1 MDCFDTRQLFAFAQ
15 GELDAEAA
23 GSVEKHLD
31 FCSVCRALM
40 AEAARSSGGPE
51 SQHSE
56 SGQPAGGPVHPLLA
70 RGSLLGRYVVLD
82 RIGAGG
88 MGVVHAAYDPELDR
102 RVALKL
108 IRIDSTSPARR
119 EQAQA
124 RLLREAQA
132 TARVVHPNVITI
144 HDVGRFGEHVFL
156 AMELVDGT
164 TLRAHM
170 APLKE
175 RRDWR
180 EVLGLF
186 LQAGRGLAAAHAQG
200 LVHRDFKPDNV
211 LVGRDGRARIT
222 DFGLARTAED
232 LSGPH
237 ESAPP
242 LASGDLH
249 EASLT
254 RSGVVLG
261 TPAYM
266 APEQKR
272 GELSDARS
280 DQYSYCVALYEALY
294 GKRPFTPGSAVPPR
308 PPRESGV
315 PAWVHR
321 AILQGLSESPQARH
335 ASMDAL
341 LRRLSDA
348 PGATWRRVGMAAAA
362 GLVLVAGGAALH
374 RSTSGD
380 PCGGSEQSL
389 VGVWDAPRKS
399 TVQAAFTASPLPF
412 AASAWREVE
421 RTLDSYS
428 RDWVEASHEA
438 CVATRV
444 KGHQPERLL
453 DRRVICLDQRLKDL
467 SAVVDTLA
475 AADADVI
482 QNAVRAAHGLE
493 SLAPCSDISTLASPE
508 PPSSEE
514 GTRRRMEELR
524 VRRAAVRAKLN
535 AGQVKPALEL
545 ATAVAREAHDV
556 GYEPLEAEILDLLAE
571 AQGQARQPRDAI
583 RTLHRAI
590 QAAES
595 SRHDRQA
602 AESWAG
608 LVRLLSFV
616 DAGLDPD
623 EETPRHAAAALKRLG
638 GDARIEAMLSRNLV
652 SLHRARGRL
661 NEALA
666 ESQRALAM
674 ARKTYGPEEPEL
686 ATALL
691 SAGQILGLLGRHE
704 EGLPFLREAESIYRK
719 TYGPEHP
726 NLAVVLDSL
735 AVHEVRSGNA
745 ASALAYAGQALA
757 IFRRV
762 HGDEHLM
769 TAGTLH
775 NQGGIL
781 LELGRAEESFR
792 TFERAAR
799 IREKQLGP
807 ADPKFASSLSGMG
820 RALAKQERYR
830 EAAEYHQRAVSI
842 REKAL
847 GPESFQVGIDLLGLG
862 GDFVGMNA
870 PAKACAPLERAVAI
884 FEREAAGKADENL
897 ADARFALARALASE
911 PRDLEKARQL
921 AGVALEDYRRLSRTR
936 ASDIQQVEQW
946 LAEHG
951 GFPRRPIASQR

>member
-1 MDCFDTRQLFAFAQ
+1 M
-15 GELDAEAA
+15 
-23 GSVEKHLD
+23 EKHLD
-31 FCSVCRALM
+31 DCTVCRALL
-40 AEAARSSGGPE
+40 AEAARASSGPE
-51 SQHSE
+51 TQPSVP
-56 SGQPAGGPVHPLLA
+56 GQPAGGPVQPWLA
-70 RGSLLGRYVVLD
+70 RGALLGRYVVLE

-124 RLLREAQA
+124 WLLREAQA

-164 TLRAHM
+164 TLRAYM
-170 APLKE
+170 ASRKE

-211 LVGRDGRARIT
+211 LVGRDGRVRIT
-222 DFGLARTAED
+222 DFGLARIAED
-232 LSGPH
+232 LGGPR
-237 ESAPP
+237 ESVPSPA
-242 LASGDLH
+242 LVNLH
-249 EASLT
+249 GATLT
-254 RSGVVLG
+254 HSNMVLG

-272 GELSDARS
+272 GERSDARG
-280 DQYSYCVALYEALY
+280 DQYSYCVALHEALY
-294 GKRPFTPGSAVPPR
+294 GKRPFTPGA
-308 PPRESGV
+308 ETAGV

-321 AILQGLSESPQARH
+321 AILQGLSESPEARH
-335 ASMDAL
+335 ASMDEL
-341 LRRLSDA
+341 LQRLTDA
-348 PGATWRRVGMAAAA
+348 PGAKWRRVGVAATA

-374 RSTSGD
+374 RSASGD
-380 PCGGSEQSL
+380 PCGGSEQAL
-389 VGVWDAPRKS
+389 VGVWDAARKS
-399 TVQAAFTASPLPF
+399 AVQATFAASPLPF

-421 RTLDSYS
+421 RTLDAYA
-428 RDWVEASHEA
+428 RDWVAASHEA
-438 CVATRV
+438 CVATHV

-453 DRRVICLDQRLKDL
+453 DRRVICLDQRLEDL
-467 SAVVDTLA
+467 SAVVDTLT
-475 AADADVI
+475 AADAQVI

-493 SLAPCSDISTLASPE
+493 SLAPCADIPTLASPE
-508 PPSSEE
+508 PPPSDDE
-514 GTRRRMEELR
+514 TRRRMEELR
-524 VRRAAVRAKLN
+524 ARRAAVRAKLN

-545 ATAVAREAHDV
+545 ATVVAREAHDV
-556 GYEPLEAEILDLLAE
+556 GHGPLEAEVLALLAE
-571 AQGQARQPRDAI
+571 TQAQARQLREAI
-583 RTLHRAI
+583 RTWHRTI
-590 QAAES
+590 QVAES

-602 AESWAG
+602 AEAWAA
-608 LVRLLSFV
+608 LVRLHSFE

-623 EETPRHAAAALKRLG
+623 EEIPRHAAAALKRLG
-638 GDARIEAMLSRNLV
+638 GDARIEATLSRNLV

-661 NEALA
+661 TQALE
-666 ESQRALAM
+666 ESQRALAL
-674 ARKTYGPEEPEL
+674 ARKTYSAEEPEL

-691 SAGQILGLLGRHE
+691 GQGQILGLLGRHE
-704 EGLPFLREAESIYRK
+704 EGLPFLLEAESIYRK

-726 NLAVVLDSL
+726 NLAVVLDTL
-735 AVHEVRSGNA
+735 AVHEVQAGNA
-745 ASALAYAGQALA
+745 ARALEYVGQAHA
-757 IFRRV
+757 IYQRV
-762 HGDEHLM
+762 HGDEHLL

-781 LELGRAEESFR
+781 LELDRAEEALR

-799 IREKQLGP
+799 IREKQQGP
-807 ADPKFASSLSGMG
+807 ADPKFAASLSGMG
-820 RALAKQERYR
+820 RALAKLGRYQ
-830 EAAEYHQRAVSI
+830 EAAEHHQRAVDI

-847 GPESFQVGIDLLGLG
+847 GPESLQVAIDLLGLG
-862 GDFVGMNA
+862 RDFVEMNA
-870 PAKACAPLERAVAI
+870 PRKARAPLERAMAI
-884 FEREAAGKADENL
+884 FARAPAGTEDENL
-897 ADARFALARALASE
+897 ASARFALAQALASE

-921 AGVALEDYRRLSRTR
+921 ASAALEDYRRLPRTHAPALER
-936 ASDIQQVEQW
+936 LERW

-951 GFPRRPIASQR
+951 GPSRGPITSER